1 MSAYWNEVAGLVRQV
16 ASAGRRLEDFLQ
28 RVPDP
33 WKAADK
39 KEFSALHAD
48 LLQAQEAYS
57 AFEHSKLDF

>member
-16 ASAGRRLEDFLQ
+16 AIAGKRLEDFLQ

-39 KEFSALHAD
+39 KEFAALHAD
-48 LLQAQEAYS
+48 LFQAQDAYS
-57 AFEHSKLDF
+57 SFEHSKLDV

>member
-1 MSAYWNEVAGLVRQV
+1 MSAYWNEVAVLIRRV

-39 KEFSALHAD
+39 KEFAALHTD
-48 LLQAQEAYS
+48 LLRAQEAYS
-57 AFEHSKLDF
+57 TFEHSKLDV